1 MASISVGGLARFYD
15 DEGSG
20 PPVVL
25 VHGSA
30 SSSRQWRKLSE
41 RLCGECRVLAADL
54 CATDGSGEGV
64 AAFTFA
70 ADCALVA
77 RLLEIG
83 GEGAHLVG
91 HSYGGVIAARVALDR
106 PRALASLTL
115 IEPSCFHLL
124 EEVAAAEHAEIAAV
138 CARQLGAFAA
148 GEHENSMRGFI
159 DYWMGEGAW
168 LAMPER
174 RRETIVATLP
184 KFPHDW
190 SGTNDP
196 HTRLADYRT
205 FTVPTL
211 LIRAHD
217 TVPPSARIVEMLGAT
232 LPHCQTVTVS
242 QGGHMS
248 PLTNPDEVNAAIA
261 AFIGRQRAK

>member
-1 MASISVGGLARFYD
+1 MPSVSIDGITRFYD
-15 DEGSG
+15 DEGEG
-20 PPVVL
+20 PPAVL

-41 RLCGECRVLAADL
+41 RLRDNYRVLAADL

-77 RLLEIG
+77 RLIEVG

-91 HSYGGVIAARVALDR
+91 HSYGGVIAACLALAR
-106 PRALASLTL
+106 PQALASLTL

-124 EEVAAAEHAEIAAV
+124 EEAGAAERAEIAGV
-138 CARQLGAFAA
+138 CERQLGALAA
-148 GEHENSMRGFI
+148 GEHETSMRGFI

-168 LAMPER
+168 VAMPER
-174 RRETIVATLP
+174 RRETILATLR

-190 SGTNDP
+190 SGTNGP
-196 HTRLADYRT
+196 RTRLADYGV

-211 LIRAHD
+211 LVRARD

-232 LPHCQTVTVS
+232 LPNCQTVTVS
-242 QGGHMS
+242 HGGHMS
-248 PLTNPDEVNAAIA
+248 PLTNPDEVNTAIA
-261 AFIGRQRAK
+261 AFIGSRR

>member
-1 MASISVGGLARFYD
+1 MSSIVIGGVSRFYD

-20 PPVVL
+20 PAVVL

-41 RLCGECRVLAADL
+41 RLRERYRVLAADL
-54 CATDGSGEGV
+54 CATDGSGQGV

-70 ADCALVA
+70 ADCALIA

-91 HSYGGVIAARVALDR
+91 HSYGGVIAARLALDR
-106 PRALASLTL
+106 LQALASLTL

-124 EEVAAAEHAEIAAV
+124 EEAGVPEHAEIAAV
-138 CARQLGAFAA
+138 CQRQLAAFAS
-148 GEHENSMRGFI
+148 GDHEKSMRGFI

-174 RRETIVATLP
+174 RRETILATLP

-196 HTRLADYRT
+196 HTRLADYPDIS
-205 FTVPTL
+205 VPTL
-211 LIRAHD
+211 LVRAQD
-217 TVPPSARIVEMLGAT
+217 TVPPSARIVEMLGTT
-232 LPHCQTVTVS
+232 LPNCQTVTVS
-242 QGGHMS
+242 RGGHMS

-261 AFIGRQRAK
+261 AFIGRQRPK